1 VTTALEIAESS
12 NTAEAIDAAEPGDT
26 AEAIDAAETSELD
39 KNAPVE

>member
-1 VTTALEIAESS
+1 VTTTLEIAESS